1 MIRKYNLE
9 KTDET
14 YLRIFQKINFGKEF
28 LEPKFFEENKIGE
41 SNTSYRLNVYQYDPN
56 TRLFC
61 LNDDLYLVTSDEAVY
76 NYLDTGR
83 AVSFYGNSHYGHTD
97 LPTFY
102 IYNDLIITD
111 KEIIDFEDYKDKKNL
126 TPKVLA
132 ETDTEKIYLLFKED
146 LDKIKTR
153 LAEIRAEEERI
164 RIEKAEEKVEEKIDD
179 TQEQERLIS
188 LIRQYD
194 KMTLLED
201 TGAIIKDNYFIDK
214 DTGFKV
220 EFKDKVV
227 KLFEKDDLINE
238 NIYDGKFI
246 SIDYRGFLD
255 KLERVYSVRKYEEP
269 LENKLKTL
277 HKKLLNFK
285 IYSYDKETKA
295 EVFLKE
301 IKIENNVSSK
311 GKLRFKING
320 IKMPKQKINNVLSF
334 ISGYGYSVGQAT
346 IIERLINLE
355 KYLEQI
361 RLYSGTQLELLQGK
375 TLEISLNGIRI
386 PIHFTIKAEDKDHW
400 EISIDDYSVK
410 KNYTDVKS
418 AFHYLSGGGLIA
430 ISQIC
435 NDLKAGEQLEN
446 ILIDKVKGYVEK
458 RRLAEDKAEKLFKE
472 FLEKNKTKVF
482 KKEGGYIVKGKLKNY
497 IVKMKNEDDV
507 GVSTYPGNE
516 YICINQKTKDGS
528 YLCKHDKLLQFCAV
542 MLNDNL
548 MREEISTI
556 H

>member
-76 NYLDTGR
+76 NYLDTAR
-83 AVSFYGNSHYGHTD
+83 AVSFYGNSYYRHTD

-153 LAEIRAEEERI
+153 LAEIRAEEE

-227 KLFEKDDLINE
+227 KLFEKDDLVNE
-238 NIYDGKFI
+238 NHYGGKFI
-246 SIDYRGFLD
+246 DIDYRGFLD

-269 LENKLKTL
+269 LEDKLKTL

-285 IYSYDKETKA
+285 VYSYDKETKA

-334 ISGYGYSVGQAT
+334 ISGGGYHIDKAT
-346 IIERLINLE
+346 IIERIIHLE

-375 TLEISLNGIRI
+375 TLEISLNGVRI
-386 PIHFTIKAEDKDHW
+386 PIHFTIKAEAKDHW

-418 AFHYLSGGGLIA
+418 AFHYLRGGGLVA

-497 IVKMKNEDDV
+497 IVKIKNEDDV

-516 YICINQKTKDGS
+516 YICINQKTKDGN
-528 YLCKHDKLLQFCAV
+528 YLCKYDKLLQFCAV